1 MQLPKKGSNILL
13 SLQRDLKSV
22 SGVGPA
28 RLKKLHELGLR
39 TMWQLLHH
47 YPSRYD
53 DLRNMKRVVD
63 VVTSKTSD
71 KITLT
76 GRIVSIRNF
85 RSPRRG
91 LMITDAVFSD
101 ESGSI
106 RVVWFDQP
114 FLAEPL
120 KAGTH
125 VRLSGVVK
133 IGMGKGSRSSTAS
146 LVSPVYEIMRQS
158 EHAEEDIGDG
168 ANSSSGIHTGRLVP
182 VYPETAGITSRW
194 LRFVIHR
201 ELVPLPD
208 EWDYLPEDMRSVE
221 GLWGWVTAMR
231 EIHFPASQRDLER
244 ARRRLAF
251 DELLLIQL
259 HVQEKR
265 HRRTAATAIALP
277 FDQEHIKKFIAGLP
291 FQPTFDQ
298 KKAAWEIL
306 QDFEIPHP
314 MDRLLEGDVGTGKTT
329 VVAIAAAQV
338 MFHGMQTA
346 VVAPTE
352 VLAEQHYKTFL
363 QFFEI
368 FKQSKNARIA
378 LLTGS
383 QAMIGS
389 KEVSAL
395 KVREGLADGG
405 ICVVI
410 GTHAL
415 FQERVAF
422 ARLAFVA
429 VDEQHRFGVSQRAML
444 VGKKASNS
452 RKGTTKQFGKKT
464 QPHFLSLSA
473 TPIPRTLALSVFG
486 NIAISRL
493 TTFPKGE
500 RRVTTKIVVPR
511 YRDSTYGFIR
521 QRLARG
527 EQLFVIVPLIEQSKV
542 LDLKN
547 AQEEFVRLSRE
558 VFREYKVGLVHG
570 RLASKE
576 VCETIQKF
584 RDKQLAIVVST
595 TVIEVGVDIP
605 DASLM
610 IIEGAERFGLAQ
622 LHQLRG
628 RIGRNNQEAYCFLF
642 PTTADRA
649 NSQRLKAL
657 EKNDDGFALAE
668 IDLKLRGPGEF
679 LGERQSGVVGDV
691 RLADLT
697 DMVAVQK
704 SRQWAE
710 ALLSRRSM
718 QKTNPDL
725 YKLVASKRLL
735 SYID

>member
-1 MQLPKKGSNILL
+1 
-13 SLQRDLKSV
+13 
-22 SGVGPA
+22 
-28 RLKKLHELGLR
+28 
-39 TMWQLLHH
+39 
-47 YPSRYD
+47 
-53 DLRNMKRVVD
+53 
-63 VVTSKTSD
+63 
-71 KITLT
+71 
-76 GRIVSIRNF
+76 
-85 RSPRRG
+85 
-91 LMITDAVFSD
+91 
-101 ESGSI
+101 
-106 RVVWFDQP
+106 
-114 FLAEPL
+114 
-120 KAGTH
+120 
-125 VRLSGVVK
+125 
-133 IGMGKGSRSSTAS
+133 
-146 LVSPVYEIMRQS
+146 
-158 EHAEEDIGDG
+158 
-168 ANSSSGIHTGRLVP
+168 
-182 VYPETAGITSRW
+182 
-194 LRFVIHR
+194 
-201 ELVPLPD
+201 
-208 EWDYLPEDMRSVE
+208 
-221 GLWGWVTAMR
+221 
-231 EIHFPASQRDLER
+231 
-244 ARRRLAF
+244 
-251 DELLLIQL
+251 
-259 HVQEKR
+259 
-265 HRRTAATAIALP
+265 
-277 FDQEHIKKFIAGLP
+277 
-291 FQPTFDQ
+291 
-298 KKAAWEIL
+298 
-306 QDFEIPHP
+306 
-314 MDRLLEGDVGTGKTT
+314 
-329 VVAIAAAQV
+329 
-338 MFHGMQTA
+338 
-346 VVAPTE
+346 
-352 VLAEQHYKTFL
+352 
-363 QFFEI
+363 
-368 FKQSKNARIA
+368 
-378 LLTGS
+378 
-383 QAMIGS
+383 MIGS
-389 KEVSAL
+389 REVSAL

-452 RKGTTKQFGKKT
+452 RKGTIKQFGKKT

-473 TPIPRTLALSVFG
+473 TPIPRTLALSIFG

-500 RRVTTKIVVPR
+500 RRVTTKIVAPR
-511 YRDSTYGFIR
+511 YRDSTYEFIR

-547 AQEEFVRLSRE
+547 AQEEFARLSRE
-558 VFREYKVGLVHG
+558 VFPEYKVGLVHG

-576 VCETIQKF
+576 VSETIQKF

-710 ALLSRRSM
+710 ALLSRGSM

>member
-1 MQLPKKGSNILL
+1 M
-13 SLQRDLKSV
+13 
-22 SGVGPA
+22 
-28 RLKKLHELGLR
+28 
-39 TMWQLLHH
+39 
-47 YPSRYD
+47 
-53 DLRNMKRVVD
+53 
-63 VVTSKTSD
+63 
-71 KITLT
+71 
-76 GRIVSIRNF
+76 
-85 RSPRRG
+85 
-91 LMITDAVFSD
+91 
-101 ESGSI
+101 
-106 RVVWFDQP
+106 
-114 FLAEPL
+114 
-120 KAGTH
+120 
-125 VRLSGVVK
+125 
-133 IGMGKGSRSSTAS
+133 
-146 LVSPVYEIMRQS
+146 
-158 EHAEEDIGDG
+158 
-168 ANSSSGIHTGRLVP
+168 
-182 VYPETAGITSRW
+182 
-194 LRFVIHR
+194 
-201 ELVPLPD
+201 
-208 EWDYLPEDMRSVE
+208 
-221 GLWGWVTAMR
+221 
-231 EIHFPASQRDLER
+231 
-244 ARRRLAF
+244 
-251 DELLLIQL
+251 
-259 HVQEKR
+259 QEKR
-265 HRRTAATAIALP
+265 HGRTAATAIALP
-277 FDQEHIKKFIAGLP
+277 FDQEHIKRFIAGLP
-291 FQPTFDQ
+291 FQPTLDQ

-314 MDRLLEGDVGTGKTT
+314 MNRLLEGDVGTGKTT

-368 FKQSKNARIA
+368 FKQSKNTRIA

-389 KEVSAL
+389 REVSAL

-422 ARLAFVA
+422 ARL
-429 VDEQHRFGVSQRAML
+429 
-444 VGKKASNS
+444 GKKASNS
-452 RKGTTKQFGKKT
+452 RKGTIKQFGKKT

-473 TPIPRTLALSVFG
+473 TPIPRTLALSIFG

-500 RRVTTKIVVPR
+500 RRVTTKIVAPR
-511 YRDSTYGFIR
+511 YRDSTYEFIR

-547 AQEEFVRLSRE
+547 AQEEFARLSRE
-558 VFREYKVGLVHG
+558 VFPEYKVGLVHG

-576 VCETIQKF
+576 VSETIQKF

-710 ALLSRRSM
+710 ALLSRGSM